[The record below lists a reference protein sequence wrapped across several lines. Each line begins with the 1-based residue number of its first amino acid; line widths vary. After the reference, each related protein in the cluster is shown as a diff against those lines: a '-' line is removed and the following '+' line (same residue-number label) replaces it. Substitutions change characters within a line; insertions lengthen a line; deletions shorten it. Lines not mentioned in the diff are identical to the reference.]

1 MKTGDI
7 CRCISDF
14 TGLLPEEINVYK
26 NDILQIH
33 SVVDRHWVEAEGG
46 GGVGRVP
53 SSVLVTV
60 DPPKHPVGCPV
71 FVAAADFHPAQ
82 AGDLG
87 FARGDFII
95 GLNPID
101 DAWWCGEVF
110 GKKGI
115 FPLNFVWKVNED
127 ILEVED
133 TAEKQVNLKGRV
145 RRSLRAQLP
154 EELDLY
160 TGDIVNITHIVD
172 KDWYR
177 GESNGSTGI
186 FPSDFVEI
194 IETSDV
200 PSLPALSQPAPSSH
214 YISADNYQDPGSDYL
229 TDIPGNTELPY
240 KVNAAQFMSN
250 GSDANSSS
258 VSANIEAPSSDP
270 PAILSK
276 ISTHWKTID
285 ANDDMDLLDDAYFK
299 QNLPG
304 LFSSQSNKNDQ
315 RTPYDSKI
323 IIPPFNQASAS
334 NSFSNLEP
342 RSENISGSFTT
353 DEPNKSSSI
362 SRESYF
368 MNRANVQSDET
379 SNAAY
384 RYENINEDEFIKANS
399 DQYDNAS
406 NIDWNSLGS
415 DKQMSALVN
424 AQDGSCGDHVNSLS
438 REVEDY
444 FSQNLLNDTENS
456 KLHNNNN
463 IHSNIIKQYSTLS
476 SPGYNEDN
484 TGIEP
489 YGKAIF
495 SFRAQYPNELTFKK
509 GDIVHLLKHV
519 DSHWTLGRIGN
530 SKGIF
535 PTSYVDIIVNCLH
548 NEEEM
553 FLARADTMAQAYLGY
568 AKAEYSFEGV
578 KAGDVTMSKGDLL
591 KVIKFVDD
599 NWVIVENINGSKG
612 MCPQNYL
619 SMLFELNSKPE
630 ETAFQVPNT
639 SSEESC
645 RRESRQLIQ
654 TTPSSRSRSTSP
666 YNKISSKRSYNK
678 DDFGNIQQQEVES
691 VLAKNIASLDITC
704 KSTYTDKR
712 ESESVFTER
721 EISELKTK
729 SETEPPVIPLRV
741 SRSLSGGA
749 AITSSDPSK
758 SEELP
763 SIPVKKPTVAPRTLR
778 IPPVPPRVIV
788 GKRNSVKSVL
798 DEDNQIVTSSESLAS
813 KLVPLEPPV
822 EPIYSKVQK
831 PQAGKKSSNKLQL
844 QLSRKAS
851 GSGQLSRGDS
861 ANSASFPDDVSNVS
875 LNNEG
880 TYASEAQN
888 GNTSPAIL
896 PQRPA
901 PPPPPKLCES
911 ALEENE
917 EYYSLPPQGESDIT
931 CTSVKALHMDNATS
945 KVTTSVDDDDGDD
958 NGRYEII
965 DEEVVKSEEEVIENK
980 EVKPKVNMRR
990 ELMQEIV
997 TTEHEYIHDLEAL
1010 MQVIRLAPSQKES
1023 RSVDLNALMG
1033 NISQVVS
1040 AAKKLLSHLDSV
1052 AYDTDE
1058 NLQIGRVFLLC
1069 APDLCD
1075 VYKIYCSNHN
1085 VAAEPL
1091 LKKYAQEPDPA
1102 AFLQWVLSE
1111 LQQHKIQL
1119 MDMRSVLIKPVQRVL
1134 KYPLFLDRLVSQ
1146 TSPDHVDYEAL
1157 VEAKTKMANVAKE
1170 INEYTKRLDL
1180 INKYRGAVDQ
1190 SLQSKM
1196 QRVSMHSVAKKS
1208 ARLSAIVSEKL
1219 GIMTTT
1225 KDPDFD
1231 EEETKFHCVQRA
1243 ALAFVQDLGIVLQG
1257 IKARHKAELEIAK
1270 ALVATLI
1277 EGARTPA
1284 IEAIQKTTLET
1295 CNRLL
1300 HMFENFVNK
1309 RISYPANQLVSLC
1322 EVPERLIV
1330 KRYHKLLDFDN
1341 AQYKLDRNKDPT
1353 RTRILEEELSQAK
1366 GTYEALNTQLMMELP
1381 VLSNAG
1387 LEMLTLSTRSLV
1399 AARMYLQGHLAKL
1412 YLQLAQI
1419 PGLTYSGEEEMLSQF
1434 RVKYLHQVGEFRHL
1448 SFIPAESLQRSL
1460 PRTKSRG
1467 RKSIENAVKNNATE
1481 GGTKR
1486 KVLSKYPSDVIYVVA
1501 EVHTPGE
1508 VMELTLYP
1516 GDHVALLKNKD
1527 PLGKSDRWFVD
1538 DGDNK
1543 GFVRASCLRHI
1554 QGPENRAGVVTA
1566 LPSSINTAVPLP
1578 TPGNPLAPPRPSTLP
1593 RAAPTPPLPERP
1605 PRYEDLF
1612 PTITSAPPRPPQSIS
1627 FPRNGQQPPPRYSM
1641 GQEINP
1647 PTTQTMLPSKPG
1659 RRESCDDRI
1668 DRQEPESYYSP
1679 PLDRQQSNEYNS
1691 PVSEESNIYEEIEQG
1706 REEQSEKPVIDETDG
1721 SPIYEIIEDD
1731 GMNQASHPQGNSGA
1745 SPLPESEYEE
1755 PQFYYA
1761 LYNFG
1766 GSDSTQLNLSAGQ
1779 VVMIIQGKSSDWWFV
1794 EDRNG
1799 HQGYVPASY
1808 LTKYT

>member
-1 MKTGDI
+1 MKPGDI

-14 TGLLPEEINVYK
+14 TGVLPEEINVYK

-46 GGVGRVP
+46 GAVGRVP
-53 SSVLVTV
+53 SSVLVKT
-60 DPPKHPVGCPV
+60 DLPKHAAGSPV

-95 GLNPID
+95 GLNPVD

-127 ILEVED
+127 IIEVED
-133 TAEKQVNLKGRV
+133 TAEKPVCMKGRV
-145 RRSLRAQLP
+145 RMSLRAQLP

-160 TGDIVNITHIVD
+160 AGDVVNITHVVD

-186 FPSDFVEI
+186 FPCDFVDI
-194 IETSDV
+194 IETSNV
-200 PSLPALSQPAPSSH
+200 PSSSALSQQAPASDCIPV
-214 YISADNYQDPGSDYL
+214 DNYQDPGSDFL
-229 TDIPGNTELPY
+229 TDRPGTTVASTEVPY
-240 KVNAAQFMSN
+240 EVNAGQLMSN
-250 GSDANSSS
+250 GSDADSSS
-258 VSANIEAPSSDP
+258 ITAIIEPISSDP
-270 PAILSK
+270 PVTLSRT
-276 ISTHWKTID
+276 STHWKTID
-285 ANDDMDLLDDAYFK
+285 ASDDMDLLDDDYFR
-299 QNLPG
+299 QNMPG
-304 LFSSQSNKNDQ
+304 VFSSGSNKNATRSLCDPQ
-315 RTPYDSKI
+315 L
-323 IIPPFNQASAS
+323 IIPPFSQESAS
-334 NSFSNLEP
+334 DSFNNLKP
-342 RSENISGSFTT
+342 RYEDVSGSFTA
-353 DEPNKSSSI
+353 DV
-362 SRESYF
+362 
-368 MNRANVQSDET
+368 NRANIQSDEP
-379 SNAAY
+379 SNTLY
-384 RYENINEDEFIKANS
+384 RYENINEDSVMKTKS
-399 DQYDNAS
+399 DQYESAPDADLN
-406 NIDWNSLGS
+406 GFGHVQ
-415 DKQMSALVN
+415 QMSALAN
-424 AQDGSCGDHVNSLS
+424 IQDGGCENLLNSLS
-438 REVEDY
+438 KEVEDY
-444 FSQNLLNDTENS
+444 FSQNMLNNNEDKVT
-456 KLHNNNN
+456 NNNN
-463 IHSNIIKQYSTLS
+463 VHNNLIKQYSTMS

-495 SFRAQYPNELTFKK
+495 SFKAQYPNELTFKK
-509 GDIVHLLKHV
+509 GDIIHLLKHI
-519 DSHWTLGRIGN
+519 DSHWTLGRLGN
-530 SKGIF
+530 CKGIF

-553 FLARADTMAQAYLGY
+553 FLARADTVAQPYLGY

-578 KAGDVTMSKGDLL
+578 QAGDVTMSKGDIL

-599 NWVIVENINGSKG
+599 NWVIVENLNGSKG

-619 SMLFELNSKPE
+619 SMLFELTSQPQ
-630 ETAFQVPNT
+630 ETSFQIPDA
-639 SSEESC
+639 SSEEC
-645 RRESRQLIQ
+645 CKRESRQLTQ
-654 TTPSSRSRSTSP
+654 NTTPSSRSRSASP
-666 YNKISSKRSYNK
+666 YNVAGSRRSYNK
-678 DDFGNIQQQEVES
+678 DDFGSIKQQEVES
-691 VLAKNIASLDITC
+691 VLAKNIASLDTAC
-704 KSTYTDKR
+704 KSTHTDKR
-712 ESESVFTER
+712 ASESVFTER
-721 EISELKTK
+721 EVSELMTK
-729 SETEPPVIPLRV
+729 SEIGPPVIPPRV

-749 AITSSDPSK
+749 GPASTASDASK
-758 SEELP
+758 SEECN
-763 SIPVKKPTVAPRTLR
+763 SVADKKPAVAPRTKN
-778 IPPVPPRVIV
+778 IPPVPPRVSV
-788 GKRNSVKSVL
+788 GKVHSVKTVSK
-798 DEDNQIVTSSESLAS
+798 DKQEITSSETSTSKSVQPKPLA
-813 KLVPLEPPV
+813 

-831 PQAGKKSSNKLQL
+831 PQSGKKLSSNKLQL
-844 QLSRKAS
+844 RLSRRDTAS
-851 GSGQLSRGDS
+851 GSGQLIRGDS
-861 ANSASFPDDVSNVS
+861 ASSASFPDDVSDVS

-880 TYASEAQN
+880 TYPSETQN

-901 PPPPPKLCES
+901 PPPPPKLEES
-911 ALEENE
+911 E
-917 EYYSLPPQGESDIT
+917 EYYSLPPQVESDIT
-931 CTSVKALHMDNATS
+931 QTSVKALHTDSPASQATAS
-945 KVTTSVDDDDGDD
+945 GNTEDDD
-958 NGRYEII
+958 NGRYETV
-965 DEEVVKSEEEVIENK
+965 EEEAVKSEEDAK
-980 EVKPKVNMRR
+980 VKPRVDMRR

-1023 RSVDLNALMG
+1023 QSVDLDALMG

-1040 AAKKLLSHLDSV
+1040 VAKKLLSHLDSV
-1052 AYDTDE
+1052 AYETDE

-1091 LKKYAQEPDPA
+1091 LRKYTQEAEPA
-1102 AFLQWVLSE
+1102 AFLQWVLNE
-1111 LQQHKIQL
+1111 LVQHKIQL

-1146 TSPDHVDYEAL
+1146 TPPGHADFQDL

-1190 SLQSKM
+1190 SIQSKM

-1231 EEETKFHCVQRA
+1231 EEETKFRCVQRA
-1243 ALAFVQDLGIVLQG
+1243 ALALVQDAGIVLQV
-1257 IKARHKAELEIAK
+1257 IRARHRTELEISK

-1277 EGARTPA
+1277 EGSRTPA
-1284 IEAIQKTTLET
+1284 IEAVLQTTLDT

-1300 HMFENFVNK
+1300 HMFENFISK
-1309 RISYPANQLVSLC
+1309 RITYPASQLVSLC

-1341 AQYKLDRNKDPT
+1341 AQYKLDRNKDPA

-1381 VLSNAG
+1381 VLTSAG
-1387 LEMLTLSTRSLV
+1387 TEMLTLSTRSLV

-1412 YLQLAQI
+1412 YLQLAQV
-1419 PGLTYSGEEEMLSQF
+1419 PGLSYCGEEEMLSQF
-1434 RVKYLHQVGEFRHL
+1434 RVKYLQQVGEFRHL

-1460 PRTKSRG
+1460 PRPKSRG
-1467 RKSIENAVKNNATE
+1467 RKSLDSVKNNAAE
-1481 GGTKR
+1481 GTKR
-1486 KVLSKYPSDVIYVVA
+1486 KVLSKYPADVIYVVA

-1543 GFVRASCLRHI
+1543 GFVRASCLRHT
-1554 QGPENRAGVVTA
+1554 QGTENRVGVVTA
-1566 LPSSINTAVPLP
+1566 LPSSISTAVPLP
-1578 TPGNPLAPPRPSTLP
+1578 AQGNPLAPPRPSTLP

-1612 PTITSAPPRPPQSIS
+1612 PTIASAPSRPPQSIGY
-1627 FPRNGQQPPPRYSM
+1627 PRNEQQPPPRYSM

-1647 PTTQTMLPSKPG
+1647 LHSQTPLPSKPG
-1659 RRESCDDRI
+1659 HTESHEDRNG
-1668 DRQEPESYYSP
+1668 RQVPESYYSP

-1691 PVSEESNIYEEIEQG
+1691 PVSEESNIYEEIDQG
-1706 REEQSEKPVIDETDG
+1706 REQAEKPVAAETDG
-1721 SPIYEIIEDD
+1721 SPIYEVIEDG
-1731 GMNQASHPQGNSGA
+1731 GMHQTLHPRTNSGA
-1745 SPLPESEYEE
+1745 SPLPEPDCEE

-1779 VVMIIQGKSSDWWFV
+1779 VVLIVEAKSSEWWFV

-1799 HQGYVPASY
+1799 HRGYVPASY